1 MYSVTET
8 SSKTVP
14 WDYRSNVNVIMF
26 TLRKG
31 HGMDAVSAGLLALA
45 HKLVGSVMLLFG
57 VVLFPLPI
65 PVGLPLIALGLAFT
79 APYFAPSRALVRT
92 LRCRVRLLDR
102 AMCEHA
108 HRCPGVVRQ
117 TIERTAPAA

>member
-1 MYSVTET
+1 MV
-8 SSKTVP
+8 
-14 WDYRSNVNVIMF
+14 

-45 HKLVGSVMLLFG
+45 HKLIGSVMLLFG

-79 APYFAPSRALVRT
+79 APYFAPSRALIRA
-92 LRCRVRLLDR
+92 LRARVALLDR
-102 AMCEHA
+102 AMTANA
-108 HRCPGVVRQ
+108 HRCPGIVRQ
-117 TIERTAPAA
+117 AIDKTAPAV